1 MRNTKFKVLL
11 GQVQS
16 RAFSGNNKNKFLFF
30 AISSVVFF
38 LDFLNVKF
46 FEDIKTYIDI
56 PLTEMKIFAS
66 RVIEFPNA
74 ISNLILLKKENERLR
89 LELDKAK
96 IKNIIATSNE
106 QELNELKKILNAN
119 YNSNF
124 FEGIEKVLA
133 YEKGMYDSYI
143 IITANSQYTKND
155 SIVSSPEGLVGIIKN
170 CNGTF
175 AKIIPVTSSQFFVA
189 VQNDNGNKL
198 ILNGCNSNMLVSTV
212 FESNTLNEFSVG
224 DILFTTGEDGILRKN
239 IPVAK
244 ISKIDKDQV
253 AIYTVPCVDIKTL
266 KYVWIEKPIS

>member
-11 GQVQS
+11 VQVQS

-38 LDFLNVKF
+38 LDFFNVKF

-74 ISNLILLKKENERLR
+74 ISSLILLKKENERLR

-143 IITANSQYTKND
+143 ITANSQYTKND
-155 SIVSSPEGLVGIIKN
+155 SIVSSPEGLVGIIKS

-175 AKIIPVTSSQFFVA
+175 AKVIPVTSSQFFVA
-189 VQNDNGNKL
+189 VQNDNGHKL

-212 FESNTLNEFSVG
+212 FESNSLNEFSIG